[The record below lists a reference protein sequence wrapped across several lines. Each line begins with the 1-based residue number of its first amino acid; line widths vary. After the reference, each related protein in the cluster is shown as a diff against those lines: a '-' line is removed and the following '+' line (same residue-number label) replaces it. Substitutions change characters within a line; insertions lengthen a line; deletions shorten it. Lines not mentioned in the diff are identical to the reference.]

1 MRTIPTTFTP
11 IPGQER
17 RIANAYRRK
26 RGCRITAKRIAS
38 TTAGKRKVLLT
49 PAQFSRY
56 HNDAPGET
64 VSIPFRH
71 RDLVQN
77 ADHKGGFLPLL
88 LAALAPVLGGVVGGV
103 IEKEISGSGIHQKG
117 CRKKTV
123 SGSGM
128 RQKGC
133 GKRKV
138 SGSGKHHKGCRKKK
152 VCKKEGSG
160 MYLNPYMGNQH
171 HIY

>member
-1 MRTIPTTFTP
+1 M
-11 IPGQER
+11 
-17 RIANAYRRK
+17 
-26 RGCRITAKRIAS
+26 
-38 TTAGKRKVLLT
+38 
-49 PAQFSRY
+49 
-56 HNDAPGET
+56 
-64 VSIPFRH
+64 VSIPFQH
-71 RDLVQN
+71 KDLVQN

-103 IEKEISGSGIHQKG
+103 IEKEISGSGLGQKG
-117 CRKKTV
+117 CRKK
-123 SGSGM
+123 
-128 RQKGC
+128 
-133 GKRKV
+133 KV